1 MAVAQQ
7 EHRHCGRAN
16 NQFESKPNGGRA
28 TRALDIAGE
37 LIFCYFIGRQA
48 EWWSRHEGID
58 IVGKLIILFYVTASQ
73 MAVAPRGHRHRWQ
86 ITKT

>member
-1 MAVAQQ
+1 MVVAPRG
-7 EHRHCGRAN
+7 HRHCGRAN

-48 EWWSRHEGID
+48 EWRSRHEGID
-58 IVGKLIILFYVTASQ
+58 ITC
-73 MAVAPRGHRHRWQ
+73 
-86 ITKT
+86 